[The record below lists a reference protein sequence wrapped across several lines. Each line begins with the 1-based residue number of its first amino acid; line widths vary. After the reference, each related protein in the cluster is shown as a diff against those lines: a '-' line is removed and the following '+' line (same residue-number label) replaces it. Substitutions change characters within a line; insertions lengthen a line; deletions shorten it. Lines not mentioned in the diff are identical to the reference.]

1 MTETVTNGGYR
12 KKELCE
18 KDRGSTEDARE
29 LPACIIL
36 CGLEYSKER
45 GLSDVSEPNLGS
57 VSKDRNK
64 GRVEDTAPRDKRQ
77 ASDRVSEDAE
87 GLN

>member
-57 VSKDRNK
+57 VRKDRNQDGVK
-64 GRVEDTAPRDKRQ
+64 DTVPGDKCQ
-77 ASDRVSEDAE
+77 ASDGISEDAE
-87 GLN
+87 RLD